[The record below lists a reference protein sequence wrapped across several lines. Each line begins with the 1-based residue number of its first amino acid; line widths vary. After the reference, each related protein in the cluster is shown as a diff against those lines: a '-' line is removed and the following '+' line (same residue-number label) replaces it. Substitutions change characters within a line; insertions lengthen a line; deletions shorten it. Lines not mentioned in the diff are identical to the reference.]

1 MQPGDF
7 RALTVEENSTQQ
19 FRSKG
24 RIPPP
29 IQCYFVFLFDLI
41 PRMGEPLGEVA
52 IVGEKNEA
60 FGLRVKT
67 ADIEEPGKFFGQKI
81 EDCIAGVSIF
91 SRRDEARRLV
101 QQDGEQWFGT
111 NKLTI
116 HFHVVARTRLC
127 AEVSANAPIDRDA
140 ASGDQLIA
148 MPSRANSSRG

>member
-7 RALTVEENSTQQ
+7 RALTVEKNSTQQ

-24 RIPPP
+24 RIPLP
-29 IQCYFVFLFDLI
+29 IQCYFVFLLDLI

-67 ADIEEPGKFFGQKI
+67 ADVEKPGKFFGQKI
-81 EDCIAGVSIF
+81 EDGIAGVHIF

-127 AEVSANAPIDRDA
+127 AEIRADLAVD
-140 ASGDQLIA
+140 GDTT
-148 MPSRANSSRG
+148 RGN